1 MTCDMMSP
9 SGWKQRFLQ
18 PAAMLGVGIVVS
30 LGLMLIPERWI
41 EPVRGWMHSALRPG
55 QAGVQDL
62 RRRGAPILAF
72 LKSQSDLATRLAQSQ
87 ADRERLE
94 EENHRL
100 AAELAESR
108 SRQTGRADNSP
119 DRLLTSHYVP
129 ARTLGQQARAFL
141 TRRHILDVGSQA
153 GIEPDALVIDPRPAL
168 VDRGSDAQLRAGQMV
183 ISQGRVWGKIAAVGP
198 LTSVVQCLTES
209 GYRDLVAIGRPQS
222 DQAHQ
227 GRPQGILEG
236 TGEPLARIRLVE
248 VTQPVAVGDLVYCAA
263 ATDLTPEPLLY
274 GRVARVERPVGA
286 AHWDIWME
294 PTIASGRPDRV
305 VVLQAELNPARVAGA
320 ARPRK
325 TD

>member
-1 MTCDMMSP
+1 
-9 SGWKQRFLQ
+9 
-18 PAAMLGVGIVVS
+18 MLGAGVVMS
-30 LGLMLIPERWI
+30 IGLMLIPDRWI
-41 EPVRGWMHSALRPG
+41 EPVRGWTQSALRPG
-55 QAGVQDL
+55 QAGVQEL
-62 RRRGAPILAF
+62 RKRGGPILAT
-72 LKSQSDLATRLAQSQ
+72 LRSQSDLATRLARSE

-108 SRQTGRADNSP
+108 SRAAGRVNNTP
-119 DRLLTSHYVP
+119 DRLLTSQYVP

-141 TRRHILDVGSQA
+141 MRRNILDAGSQA
-153 GIEPDALVIDPRPAL
+153 GIEPNALVIDPRPAL
-168 VDRGSDAQLRAGQMV
+168 LDRGSDAQLRAGQKV

-198 LTSVVQCLTES
+198 LTSTVQCVTES
-209 GYRDLVAIGRPQS
+209 GYRDLVAIGGPRGDETS
-222 DQAHQ
+222 RT
-227 GRPQGILEG
+227 RPQGILEG

-248 VTQPVAVGDLVYCAA
+248 VTQPVAVGDLVYSAS

-274 GRVARVERPVGA
+274 GQVTRVERPVGA

-294 PTIASGRPDRV
+294 PTISSGRPERV

-320 ARPRK
+320 ARPRN